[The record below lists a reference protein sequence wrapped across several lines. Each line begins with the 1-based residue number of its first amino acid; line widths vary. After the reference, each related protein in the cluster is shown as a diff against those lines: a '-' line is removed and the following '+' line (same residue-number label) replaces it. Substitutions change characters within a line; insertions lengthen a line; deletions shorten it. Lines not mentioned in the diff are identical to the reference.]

1 MISSLAGVTV
11 YFITSE
17 KLLMANSRASQGVNT
32 VVEKRIDEL
41 SFYDNHNDISPNSA
55 QCVIILPKFI
65 IWLDKHFWKWSQN
78 PKICIEMF
86 FWTFWST

>member
-1 MISSLAGVTV
+1 VISSLAGVTV

-55 QCVIILPKFI
+55 QCVIISVASDPHDPSYYFTWIYHLT
-65 IWLDKHFWKWSQN
+65 W
-78 PKICIEMF
+78 
-86 FWTFWST
+86 

>member
-55 QCVIILPKFI
+55 QCVIVLPKFV
-65 IWLDKHFWKWSQN
+65 IWHHAKL
-78 PKICIEMF
+78 
-86 FWTFWST
+86 TLV